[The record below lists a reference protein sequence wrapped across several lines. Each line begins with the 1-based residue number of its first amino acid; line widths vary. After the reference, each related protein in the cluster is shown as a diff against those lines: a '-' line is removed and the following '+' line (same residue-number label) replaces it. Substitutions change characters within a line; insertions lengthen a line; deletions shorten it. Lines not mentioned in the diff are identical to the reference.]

1 MEELINIIIKV
12 VAMLLAMGAWYLG
25 RYIVKVL
32 KANLDEKNDTML
44 DLFIEELVAAA
55 EQMFK
60 KNDPDGVIRLEYVQ
74 DSLIDAGYEIT
85 AAVRAMIESKVFSIN
100 MSNTKGGDPA

>member
-12 VAMLLAMGAWYLG
+12 VAMLLAMGAGYLG
-25 RYIVKVL
+25 KYIVKVL
-32 KANLDEKNDTML
+32 KANLDEKNDAML

-74 DSLIDAGYEIT
+74 DSLLDAGYEIT
-85 AAVRAMIESKVFSIN
+85 AAVRAMIESKVYSIN
-100 MSNTKGGDPA
+100 LINPKGGDLE